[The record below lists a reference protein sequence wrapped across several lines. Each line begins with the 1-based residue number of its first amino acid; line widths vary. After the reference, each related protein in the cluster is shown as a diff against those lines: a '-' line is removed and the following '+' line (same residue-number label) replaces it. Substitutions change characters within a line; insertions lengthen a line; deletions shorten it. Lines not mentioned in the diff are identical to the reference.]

1 MDKAHEADPD
11 SNREW
16 LAPEWQFARE
26 NAPLEVLIPIMVA
39 RCAGLRGQT
48 IVGINRN
55 QFENDPTGPTG
66 QAVRYTPRKNR
77 KKVRSIRLPV
87 MPELQAFIAD
97 LKVQRADGL
106 IAIRNDG
113 SAWPSEKGMQ
123 TRVSHW
129 LRRPGRSTG

>member
-1 MDKAHEADPD
+1 MARPGVAVCARECAAGSVDPD
-11 SNREW
+11 YGR
-16 LAPEWQFARE
+16 P
-26 NAPLEVLIPIMVA
+26 
-39 RCAGLRGQT
+39 LRGQT

-129 LRRPGRSTG
+129 LRRPGVQPGKTGREH